1 MNQLYEAAAKATGA
15 TEDEVRIMVDGM
27 QENLEGLDTDATE
40 EDLIE
45 LAKTT
50 LKFQKN
56 LKKLGSVLEDNKDDL
71 KKWKD
76 STESAADLGLTE
88 SVGELATA
96 VKDLFGFENVD
107 EDFLKEN
114 FDLITQAANGSE
126 AALDQLEIKAGKEF
140 ILNLKVEGIE
150 DIYNQY
156 NDVFETLANTDL
168 DIGVNFDDEQ
178 ALTDLQKFFDTAKL
192 SQADAQ
198 KVLNEYGYEGDLE
211 EIKPPKQK
219 RVNQVVE
226 EKINYTPIKSD
237 PQTFGVADGNGEFR
251 TVTMPGQVL
260 QAATRTTV
268 TKDVVEDYQ
277 PPSYWV
283 LKSKDSKGT
292 STSPASSATYTGLSG
307 SVKST
312 GAGKQRAASVKAGV
326 GKPSGGGSKSK
337 PRKEDKLEEK
347 KDRYHDINI
356 ELKQIENELK
366 KVQDEQD
373 NLVGSDLIANLQRQ
387 YNLLNKEIDAT
398 ARKIGIAKGE
408 QDELQAKLAGYGVN
422 FNEDGTIANYAAA

>member
-211 EIKPPKQK
+211 EIKPPKQT
-219 RVNQVVE
+219 RVKQVVE
-226 EKINYTPIKSD
+226 EQIDYTPISSP

-251 TVTMPGQVL
+251 TVTMPGQTL

-268 TKDVVEDYQ
+268 TKDVSEEYQ
-277 PPSYWV
+277 PPSY
-283 LKSKDSKGT
+283 
-292 STSPASSATYTGLSG
+292 
-307 SVKST
+307 
-312 GAGKQRAASVKAGV
+312 
-326 GKPSGGGSKSK
+326 
-337 PRKEDKLEEK
+337 
-347 KDRYHDINI
+347 
-356 ELKQIENELK
+356 
-366 KVQDEQD
+366 
-373 NLVGSDLIANLQRQ
+373 
-387 YNLLNKEIDAT
+387 
-398 ARKIGIAKGE
+398 
-408 QDELQAKLAGYGVN
+408 
-422 FNEDGTIANYAAA
+422 

>member
-1 MNQLYEAAAKATGA
+1 
-15 TEDEVRIMVDGM
+15 MVDGM
-27 QENLEGLDTDATE
+27 QENLEGLDTSATE

-107 EDFLKEN
+107 EDFLKKN
-114 FDLITQAANGSE
+114 FDLITEAANGSE
-126 AALDQLEIKAGKEF
+126 EALDQLEIQAGKEF

-150 DIYNQY
+150 DIYDQY

-168 DIGVNFDDEQ
+168 DIGVNFQDEE
-178 ALTDLQKFFDTAKL
+178 ALADLQRFFDTAKL

-211 EIKPPKQK
+211 EIKPPKQT
-219 RVNQVVE
+219 RVKQVVE
-226 EKINYTPIKSD
+226 EQIDYTPISSP

-251 TVTMPGQVL
+251 TVTMPGQTL
-260 QAATRTTV
+260 QAATRTSV
-268 TKDVVEDYQ
+268 TKDVSEEYQ

-292 STSPASSATYTGLSG
+292 ASSPASSTTYTGLSG
-307 SVKST
+307 SVRST

-326 GKPSGGGSKSK
+326 GKSSGGSKSK
-337 PRKEDKLEEK
+337 PKKEDRLEEQ

-356 ELKQIENELK
+356 ELKQIANELQ

-408 QDELQAKLAGYGVN
+408 QDELQAKLAGSGVN
-422 FNEDGTIANYAAA
+422 FNKDGTIANYAAA

>member
-1 MNQLYEAAAKATGA
+1 MNQLYAAAAQATGA

-114 FDLITQAANGSE
+114 FDLITEAANGSE

-211 EIKPPKQK
+211 EIKPPKQT
-219 RVNQVVE
+219 RVKQVVE
-226 EKINYTPIKSD
+226 EQIDYTPISSP

-251 TVTMPGQVL
+251 TVTMPGQTL
-260 QAATRTTV
+260 QAATRTSV
-268 TKDVVEDYQ
+268 TKDVSEEYQ
-277 PPSYWV
+277 PPSY
-283 LKSKDSKGT
+283 
-292 STSPASSATYTGLSG
+292 
-307 SVKST
+307 
-312 GAGKQRAASVKAGV
+312 
-326 GKPSGGGSKSK
+326 
-337 PRKEDKLEEK
+337 
-347 KDRYHDINI
+347 
-356 ELKQIENELK
+356 
-366 KVQDEQD
+366 
-373 NLVGSDLIANLQRQ
+373 
-387 YNLLNKEIDAT
+387 
-398 ARKIGIAKGE
+398 
-408 QDELQAKLAGYGVN
+408 
-422 FNEDGTIANYAAA
+422 